1 MALSRRSWAVV
12 AIALGIVLLYAG
24 TSYSVYR
31 HTLPHR
37 IIERIFGDDPGE
49 AWFSPTFYIR
59 KSYSIAAFTLMGAVS
74 QLALPPARWAVV
86 RGALLVAAFS
96 ALIEVAQKLHG
107 APEGLGWSAFDVG
120 CGAVGGALGVSAVT
134 FVARRRGGS
143 SRR

>member
-1 MALSRRSWAVV
+1 M
-12 AIALGIVLLYAG
+12 YAG
-24 TSYSVYR
+24 TSYSVFR

-37 IIERIFGDDPGE
+37 LIERLFGDDPGDT
-49 AWFSPTFYIR
+49 WFSPTFYIR
-59 KSYSIAAFTLMGAVS
+59 KSYSIVAFTLMGAVAH
-74 QLALPPARWAVV
+74 LALPPARFAVL

-120 CGAVGGALGVSAVT
+120 CGAVGGALGVSVVT

-143 SRR
+143 SHR